1 MICDFII
8 TQVGMMLNTDIE
20 LFYDV
25 KHIDENGRTGCTL
38 PGSTMD
44 LPVCERY
51 SSYNIGEIYAQV
63 SSNNLHSSC
72 GESHILLIQFQNRD
86 LFITDFGIV
95 LDKMLLNKVD
105 LRKIKDLKM
114 KI

>member
-1 MICDFII
+1 MKLD
-8 TQVGMMLNTDIE
+8 TDIE
-20 LFYDV
+20 LFYNFI
-25 KHIDENGRTGCTL
+25 HIDENGPSGCTL

-51 SSYNIGEIYAQV
+51 SSYDIGEIYAQV
-63 SSNNLHSSC
+63 SSNNLQLRC
-72 GESHILLIQFQNRD
+72 GESHILLVLLQNKD

>member
-1 MICDFII
+1 
-8 TQVGMMLNTDIE
+8 MLNTDIE

-25 KHIDENGRTGCTL
+25 IHIDENGRTGCTL

-51 SSYNIGEIYAQV
+51 SSYNIGEIYAE
-63 SSNNLHSSC
+63 NK
-72 GESHILLIQFQNRD
+72 D

-105 LRKIKDLKM
+105 LKKVKDLKM
-114 KI
+114 KGH